1 MKSEYDSF
9 FEKTKNAKDMS
20 FYSELLSKA
29 ITSIKRQ
36 EEENAIQSVFDF
48 GGFDNSFADETTE
61 DFELVSFLV
70 VE

>member
-1 MKSEYDSF
+1 
-9 FEKTKNAKDMS
+9 MS